1 MPNLDKMSPRNSQHM
16 CNVCGTDKRLRASEA
31 HAGYC
36 AGDERGSETN
46 FETSPSPSRAGSMC
60 NSSDNVNKID
70 GNCGRNPGAGVKAVF
85 YEIRSASQPD

>member
-1 MPNLDKMSPRNSQHM
+1 MFAVRIRD
-16 CNVCGTDKRLRASEA
+16 GERAR
-31 HAGYC
+31 GILC
-36 AGDERGSETN
+36 RDERGSETN

-85 YEIRSASQPD
+85 YEIRSASQPSKLPVAKLG